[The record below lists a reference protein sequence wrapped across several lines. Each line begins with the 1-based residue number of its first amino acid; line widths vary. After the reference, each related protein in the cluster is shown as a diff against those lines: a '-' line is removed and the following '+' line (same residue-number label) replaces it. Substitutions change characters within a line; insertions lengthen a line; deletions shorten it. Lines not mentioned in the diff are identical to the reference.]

1 MIVVHMWHSTSLE
14 QLEGFDANVTYTNT
28 GQAARKKH
36 NEREKN
42 KLRKKYIDYLKLKLF
57 NDIKH

>member
-1 MIVVHMWHSTSLE
+1 MWHSTSLE
-14 QLEGFDANVTYTNT
+14 KLEGFDANVTYTNT